1 MTMSS
6 STRSIHAS
14 MVGPGSPLSR
24 SVSMNGKT
32 DSPVRNGIAP
42 GPPVSSSI
50 VSASPGSSC
59 DVEVSRLQMLEQEVL
74 SLRAQ
79 NAQVNGELDK
89 IRGRQQLVESNVTA
103 IAAAMTGTDATVKHD
118 TLIESASA
126 IFDDATMRLCLPASV
141 HSNFKQAL
149 ITGAKTSERD
159 MEAIA
164 EAIFGWARGLGAVSF
179 AHWFFPMRGG
189 GGCPG
194 GANGAFK
201 MDTLIDLE
209 WSSTEA
215 TKPFKA
221 TLPSERLFFGETD
234 GSSFPNGGLRATH
247 TAAAFTT
254 WDRSSPCFVLDN
266 VLRIPCC
273 FVTHLGACIDEKT
286 PLLRSND
293 ALNREGLRLLRN
305 INIDA
310 KAKAI
315 YSYLGWEQEFFVVTA
330 EHYRARPDLV
340 NCGRTLVGSLPTRSQ
355 QADLNYFAPVPAS
368 VSTLLFK
375 IQEIM
380 LKLGV
385 PMAVIHNEVAPAQH
399 EMSPIYCQATF
410 ASDNNVLFM

>member
-164 EAIFGWARGLGAVSF
+164 EAIFGWARGLGAPRVV
-179 AHWFFPMRGG
+179 
-189 GGCPG
+189 
-194 GANGAFK
+194 
-201 MDTLIDLE
+201 IY
-209 WSSTEA
+209 EA